1 MAEAAC
7 QHEEE
12 EEQTPGYTAPAKV
25 ALGELVSK
33 DADDESLIKY
43 KQQLLGSAAGGTLD
57 SAAAPADDPRQV
69 IVEKMIVLCKD
80 REPIEF
86 NLPCKDLSTVV
97 KEGVEYQLKIIF
109 KVHHE
114 IVSGI
119 KFQNVV
125 SKMGVKVDTACHMMG
140 SFGPRGDAYEFTTK
154 SDEMPKGALG
164 RGKYTVKS
172 KFIDDDKKVH
182 GEPWEWQFKVKTD
195 WA

>member
-1 MAEAAC
+1 MAEAGH
-7 QHEEE
+7 QEDEEE
-12 EEQTPGYTAPAKV
+12 GTPGYTAPAKV
-25 ALGELVSK
+25 ALGDLVSK

-43 KQQLLGSAAGGTLD
+43 KQQLLGSAAAGTLD

-69 IVEKMIVLCKD
+69 IVEKMIVLCKARD
-80 REPIEF
+80 PIEF
-86 NLPCKDLSTVV
+86 KLPCKDLSTVV
-97 KEGVEYQLKIIF
+97 REGVEYQLKIIF

-125 SKMGVKVDTACHMMG
+125 YKMGVKVDTATHMMG
-140 SFGPRGDAYEFTTK
+140 SFGPKGDVYEFTTK
-154 SDEMPKGALG
+154 PDDMPKGALG

-182 GEPWEWQFKVKTD
+182 GEPWEWQFKVKSD
-195 WA
+195 WTE